1 MMRSRLE
8 SQTGKHLIN
17 ENMRRINMKRNKGE
31 LRYDFCARR
40 LMDLEEAKAKLAG
53 TLVHCSVILVE
64 SAKEEHL
71 KLPRSQRPLVKVKAQ
86 GTYVKPIKEVT

>member
-1 MMRSRLE
+1 
-8 SQTGKHLIN
+8 
-17 ENMRRINMKRNKGE
+17 
-31 LRYDFCARR
+31 
-40 LMDLEEAKAKLAG
+40 MDLEETKAKLAG

-71 KLPRSQRPLVKVKAQ
+71 KLPRSQRPLVKVKAM